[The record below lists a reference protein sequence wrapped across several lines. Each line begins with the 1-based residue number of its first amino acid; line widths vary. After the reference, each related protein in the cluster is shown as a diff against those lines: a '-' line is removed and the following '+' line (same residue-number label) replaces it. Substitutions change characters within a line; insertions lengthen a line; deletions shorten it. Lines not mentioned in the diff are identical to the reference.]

1 MSAFFV
7 ICIEKYTYSHIQ
19 RIIFLSV
26 TRQNKN
32 SQVLNCLKK
41 TNKKK
46 HNLNFTQNYGPRE
59 RNKNNMV
66 IAFGLS

>member
-32 SQVLNCLKK
+32 SQVLNCLIKQQQQK
-41 TNKKK
+41 N
-46 HNLNFTQNYGPRE
+46 NLNFTQN
-59 RNKNNMV
+59 
-66 IAFGLS
+66 